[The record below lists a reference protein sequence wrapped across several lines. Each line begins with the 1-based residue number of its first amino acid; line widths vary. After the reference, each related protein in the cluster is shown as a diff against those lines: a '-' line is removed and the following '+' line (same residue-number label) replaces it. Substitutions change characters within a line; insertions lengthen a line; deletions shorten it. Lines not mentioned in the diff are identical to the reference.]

1 MKSYIL
7 FLLGTFET
15 HEEIEYFSIKV
26 FGGSDIVDYIKLVI
40 ENIPN
45 ATIVFDSEMSEKEI
59 IKALPDYLTNEY
71 VKFYFLFPLESMTTF
86 YLPEQLKHYMFKP
99 NVHSTI
105 ITIERVEDDMTEPN
119 LDDILEKIK
128 TFGVDSLTDKER
140 DFLDNFEN

>member
-15 HEEIEYFSIKV
+15 HEEIEYFSINV

-105 ITIERVEDDMTEPN
+105 VTIERVEDDMTEPN

-140 DFLDNFEN
+140 NFLDNFEN

>member
-105 ITIERVEDDMTEPN
+105 ITIERVEDDVTEPN